1 MAPVACFLV
10 SGFRRTAARLD
21 IILCVLGKSGALISN
36 SMSVFMLSKV
46 YSGCLS
52 QKRNKNVYYSWLAKI
67 LKVITNIFSNR
78 SLCAMIFDPFN
89 AVILRGCA
97 YMCMRFVM
105 DAWGAMEMQS

>member
-36 SMSVFMLSKV
+36 LMSVFILSKV

-52 QKRNKNVYYSWLAKI
+52 QKRNKNIYYSWLAKI
-67 LKVITNIFSNR
+67 LKVITFLATGVS
-78 SLCAMIFDPFN
+78 
-89 AVILRGCA
+89 IL
-97 YMCMRFVM
+97 YV
-105 DAWGAMEMQS
+105 Q

>member
-36 SMSVFMLSKV
+36 LMSVFILSKV

-52 QKRNKNVYYSWLAKI
+52 QKRNKNIYYSWLAKI

-78 SLCAMIFDPFN
+78 SLYSICAMIFDPFN
-89 AVILRGCA
+89 VVVLRGCA
-97 YMCMRFVM
+97 
-105 DAWGAMEMQS
+105 